1 MDVLKVINLLVLGAG
16 RAENLDI
23 RLLTGIRHLRNA
35 SAVHR
40 IALIL
45 KNLQRLIE
53 FFPADAEFTFHAGAD
68 INHAFFFDLLTQKIG
83 SILSGVGSRSAA
95 LIKQRT
101 QSRLVNAHFPG
112 NLSLAF
118 PVSQH

>member
-1 MDVLKVINLLVLGAG
+1 MDILKVVNLLVLGAR

-53 FFPADAEFTFHAGAD
+53 FFPADAKLPLHTGANID
-68 INHAFFFDLLTQKIG
+68 QTFFFDLLTQKIG
-83 SILSGVGSRSAA
+83 GILSGVGSRSTA
-95 LIKQRT
+95 LVEQRT
-101 QSRLVNAHFPG
+101 QS
-112 NLSLAF
+112 
-118 PVSQH
+118 